1 MVFPW
6 LHDYLYMPYK
16 VLSTKL
22 RLHCWSRNNWIMWNF
37 RWSFSSPHSWQCPH
51 SYFLITCIPPYTMSR
66 ICYGSPEDPSNS
78 STSPLYMV
86 QSSRYFLALIVVHSL
101 SRVRLFKTP
110 WAVARQAS
118 LFSSTFQS
126 LLKFMSIEWVMLSNH
141 PLQPPS
147 PFTFNLSV

>member
-1 MVFPW
+1 
-6 LHDYLYMPYK
+6 
-16 VLSTKL
+16 
-22 RLHCWSRNNWIMWNF
+22 
-37 RWSFSSPHSWQCPH
+37 
-51 SYFLITCIPPYTMSR
+51 
-66 ICYGSPEDPSNS
+66 
-78 STSPLYMV
+78 MV

-141 PLQPPS
+141 PLNPLLLLPS
-147 PFTFNLSV
+147 ISQFKKNKTKQKNTYQQVLKCFVLYIKPMKYSTTKTKDVFPCYYLPLYPSHTVPIRNKYMVF